1 MKNYRAVLLAST
13 LLLLP
18 AVASA
23 DEYTDLLD
31 ILKAKGSLSSSEY
44 NSLMAKHSHGARAMK
59 GRRGQTTQLYAAPE
73 EEQSSASAR
82 QAAIDAAA
90 SAAAAQAAMRQSQTM
105 MTQMENDPGIVHA
118 EPYKLGSGVTI
129 RVGAVDLNF
138 SAIVN
143 GFYTYSSADRATP
156 GTAVGGGLADASGFD
171 SSAIRNGLLP
181 GAFIASASTT
191 QAGID
196 VSAVFGMYP
205 GLNSASVGLLNANNG
220 GTSTALGTSGVD
232 FRKTYMTFGTK
243 ELGTIKIGRD
253 IGIFGSDAILNDATL
268 LSVGSSGNNADPAN
282 TSLGRIGVGYIY
294 TDFMPQITYI
304 SPIFAGFQGTVG
316 MFQPLNEFAFAGANL
331 SGTAT
336 AHNVPLFEGKVTYD
350 AKFSGVAAHVWA
362 GVMTQPQQNIQ
373 GVGNLDPNP
382 GGSKD
387 TVAGE
392 AGAKLTIGPFA
403 ATGYYYRGKGVGTT
417 GKFFDG
423 IAPNGELRDSEG
435 FYAQGAYNI
444 TPKLKLV
451 GSYGESSLYEA
462 PGEFTP
468 NLVRRNSSEIGAGY
482 FTLTDWVTLVAEY
495 AHEEATSHG
504 PNQAHSNAFTAG
516 AILFY

>member
-1 MKNYRAVLLAST
+1 MLCSAA
-13 LLLLP
+13 
-18 AVASA
+18 ASA

-44 NSLMAKHSHGARAMK
+44 SSLMAKHMHNGRTVK
-59 GRRGQTTQLYAAPE
+59 GRRAQAQMYAAPE

-90 SAAAAQAAMRQSQTM
+90 SGCRGAGRVAPGPDDDDADGERSRDRSCRTVQARFGRDDPRRLRRFELLGYRQRLLHLLQRGSRAA
-105 MTQMENDPGIVHA
+105 
-118 EPYKLGSGVTI
+118 
-129 RVGAVDLNF
+129 
-138 SAIVN
+138 
-143 GFYTYSSADRATP
+143 

-196 VSAVFGMYP
+196 VSAVFGVYP
-205 GLNSASVGLLNANNG
+205 GLNSANVGLLNANNG

-243 ELGTIKIGRD
+243 ELGTVKIGRD

-268 LSVGSSGNNADPAN
+268 LSVGSSGANADPAN

-304 SPIFAGFQGTVG
+304 SPIFAGLQATVG
-316 MFQPLNEFAFAGANL
+316 MFQPLNEFDFSGF

-350 AKFSGVAAHVWA
+350 YKSSLFAAHLWA
-362 GVMTQPQQNIQ
+362 GAMTQPQQDIQ
-373 GVGNLDPNP
+373 GPLDATP

-392 AGAKLTIGPFA
+392 IGAKVTVGPFA
-403 ATGYYYRGKGVGTT
+403 ATGYFYRAKGVGTT
-417 GKFFDG
+417 GKSSTALRRTASCATRKASTPR
-423 IAPNGELRDSEG
+423 APTTS
-435 FYAQGAYNI
+435 
-444 TPKLKLV
+444 
-451 GSYGESSLYEA
+451 
-462 PGEFTP
+462 
-468 NLVRRNSSEIGAGY
+468 RRN
-482 FTLTDWVTLVAEY
+482 
-495 AHEEATSHG
+495 
-504 PNQAHSNAFTAG
+504 
-516 AILFY
+516 

>member
-1 MKNYRAVLLAST
+1 MKKYRATLLAST
-13 LLLLP
+13 LILCS
-18 AVASA
+18 AAASA

-44 NSLMAKHSHGARAMK
+44 GALMAKHTHNMRGTK
-59 GRRGQTTQLYAAPE
+59 GHRGQTTQLYASPE
-73 EEQSSASAR
+73 EESSSTAAAR

-90 SAAAAQAAMRQSQTM
+90 SAAAAQAALRQGETM
-105 MTQMENDPGIVHA
+105 MTQMQNDPAIVHA

-143 GFYTYSSADRATP
+143 GFYTYSSADHATP
-156 GTAVGGGLADASGFD
+156 STAIGGGLADASGFD

-220 GTSTALGTSGVD
+220 GTATALGTSGVD

-243 ELGTIKIGRD
+243 ELGTVKIGRD
-253 IGIFGSDAILNDATL
+253 IGVFGSDAILNDATL
-268 LSVGSSGNNADPAN
+268 LSVGSSGGNADPAN

-304 SPIFAGFQGTVG
+304 SPIFAGLQATVG
-316 MFQPLNEFAFAGANL
+316 MFQPLNEFDFSGY

-350 AKFSGVAAHVWA
+350 YKNSMFAAHLWA
-362 GVMTQPQQNIQ
+362 GAMTQPQQDIQ
-373 GVGNLDPNP
+373 GSLDVTP

-392 AGAKLTIGPFA
+392 VGAKLTVGPFA
-403 ATGYYYRGKGVGTT
+403 ATGYYYRAKGVGST

-451 GSYGESSLYEA
+451 GSYGESSLYQA
-462 PGEFTP
+462 PGEYDPQLF
-468 NLVRRNSSEIGAGY
+468 RRNASEIGAGY

-495 AHEEATSHG
+495 AHETATSHG
-504 PNQAHSNAFTAG
+504 TNQAHSNAFTAG